1 MTTSA
6 AAERAAQVDPLAAVE
21 RAAQVDPAVDPAAD
35 PAAGMEALA
44 RVGRSFKAAMGAVRR
59 LRGRD
64 THRPGQLSYA
74 QYGLLFGLAQS
85 TGLSSRELAFA
96 ADLSPATVTPM
107 LDHLAAAGLVD
118 RTRSESDKRV
128 VMVSLT
134 DRGRTVVQ
142 QRHAHLEPRWRAA
155 LREFSDDELL
165 TATRVLDRLAALFD
179 DFDDDQA

>member
-6 AAERAAQVDPLAAVE
+6 AVERAAQVDPQTAVE
-21 RAAQVDPAVDPAAD
+21 RAAQVDPAVDPAAGLE
-35 PAAGMEALA
+35 PLA

-85 TGLSSRELAFA
+85 TGLSSRELALA

-134 DRGRTVVQ
+134 DRGRAVVQ
-142 QRHAHLEPRWRAA
+142 ERHAHLEPRWRAA

-179 DFDDDQA
+179 DLDDDQA